1 MPYKVLQIIDKLDI
15 GGAEKITV
23 LLANLMA
30 EKGHDS
36 GLLTLIDAG
45 KLIENLDNNVKHIN
59 LHRRSKWNINTAIN
73 FMQIA
78 SNYDLIHIHLRHN
91 LKWVLFL
98 SIILRKKLNIIL
110 G

>member
-45 KLIENLDNNVKHIN
+45 KLIENLDNNVKYIN
-59 LHRRSKWNINTAIN
+59 RFLNGCLCW
-73 FMQIA
+73 
-78 SNYDLIHIHLRHN
+78 HN
-91 LKWVLFL
+91 LLFK
-98 SIILRKKLNIIL
+98 IPILDLL
-110 G
+110 DS